1 MAISPRPA
9 PRPGLRTESK
19 PGQKYGVLQ
28 LCKGNRGATPTAP
41 QRGCVDARPAS
52 ACMEASTPMAKAD
65 GTVSGIGL
73 APLAVLLMARGAPP
87 RAWALARAKSTARFS
102 CRATTAGRANF
113 RWTGKFQDGACWS
126 PPRPPASPHI
136 MHRPARE
143 WSCVRVTARVP
154 LWVRV
159 RSVLTP
165 FLPRTHTQYRLHSG
179 GLCRREDGAE
189 PARARCH
196 VPAIACAEGSLARGV
211 SGQRACL
218 HLATLPRCTRAVFGP
233 GRMTITRVFQV
244 GGKTR
249 RWRCTGPCT
258 PLTIPSYHI
267 LAVWKFA

>member
-1 MAISPRPA
+1 
-9 PRPGLRTESK
+9 
-19 PGQKYGVLQ
+19 
-28 LCKGNRGATPTAP
+28 
-41 QRGCVDARPAS
+41 
-52 ACMEASTPMAKAD
+52 MAKAD
-65 GTVSGIGL
+65 GTVLGIDL
-73 APLAVLLMARGAPP
+73 APLAALFMARGAPP
-87 RAWALARAKSTARFS
+87 RARGLARAKSTARFS
-102 CRATTAGRANF
+102 CRATTAPHANF
-113 RWTGKFQDGACWS
+113 RWTGKFEDGARWA
-126 PPRPPASPHI
+126 PPRPPASQHA
-136 MHRPARE
+136 MHRRARE

-165 FLPRTHTQYRLHSG
+165 FLPRAHTQYRLHSG

>member
-1 MAISPRPA
+1 
-9 PRPGLRTESK
+9 
-19 PGQKYGVLQ
+19 
-28 LCKGNRGATPTAP
+28 
-41 QRGCVDARPAS
+41 
-52 ACMEASTPMAKAD
+52 MAKAD

-113 RWTGKFQDGACWS
+113 RWTGKLQDGACWS

-165 FLPRTHTQYRLHSG
+165 FLPRAHTQYRLHSG

-196 VPAIACAEGSLARGV
+196 VPVIACAEGSQARGV